1 MRSVVF
7 SRLSLS
13 SLLSEEFETKDAH
26 VSKREERTCR
36 EKAFGRVVVAFVGRG
51 ENKRAPARERERT
64 TRRARVVVVVVVVVV
79 NSLRAARPRKR
90 RRLAYFFFLEFA
102 TTEENDDVEKN
113 EKKTR
118 GRESANVIEQAGKQR
133 TRERVMAIRDELSGY
148 F

>member
-51 ENKRAPARERERT
+51 ENKRAPARARERT
-64 TRRARVVVVVVVVVV
+64 TRRARVVVVVVVVV

-90 RRLAYFFFLEFA
+90 RRKRLAYFFFLEFA
-102 TTEENDDVEKN
+102 TDDVEKN

>member
-1 MRSVVF
+1 M
-7 SRLSLS
+7 SRESLW
-13 SLLSEEFETKDAH
+13 
-26 VSKREERTCR
+26 TCR

-90 RRLAYFFFLEFA
+90 RRKRLAYFFFLEFA
-102 TTEENDDVEKN
+102 ATEENDDVEKN